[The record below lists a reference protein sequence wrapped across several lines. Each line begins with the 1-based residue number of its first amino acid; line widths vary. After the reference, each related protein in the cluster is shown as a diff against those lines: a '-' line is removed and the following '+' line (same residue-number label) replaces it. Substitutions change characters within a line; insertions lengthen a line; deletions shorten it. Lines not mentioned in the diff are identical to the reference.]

1 MPNGKGPS
9 GKGPSGQ
16 GPSGKGPLAFLLAR
30 ADALTRAFGGRRKA
44 AYTLVSLAI
53 IFTLMNIAVA
63 AALPAWSH
71 IIQHDKEEE
80 LIFRGLQYAEAL
92 RVFQIRFGRLPTNLK
107 EMMETEPRCLRQLW
121 HNPFHEEGRWA
132 LIPAGVGAPIPGT
145 PGGPAVPGQ
154 GDLPNSNDDDE
165 GGKGGGTG
173 TGTTPQGTP
182 QVIWSEKPDMDEK
195 LDFGTPRNNLPIRG
209 VYTTADVDA
218 IHFFQNKES
227 IGEWQFTV
235 ELVASMQQG
244 TPDNPGFVRP
254 FPIENI
260 GKPFPPGVVP
270 PMAQPTSS
278 PAAGGG
284 VPGGQPGAPGQPGK
298 PGGFDGD
305 GHIGRPPQQVQP
317 QQPGGGEQMI
327 DGEVDG

>member
-1 MPNGKGPS
+1 MAPPMPS
-9 GKGPSGQ
+9 GKRPGWLRS
-16 GPSGKGPLAFLLAR
+16 R
-30 ADALTRAFGGRRKA
+30 ADAVARAFGGRRQA
-44 AYTLVSLAI
+44 AFTLVSLVI
-53 IFTLMNIAVA
+53 VFTLLNIAVA

-80 LIFRGLQYAEAL
+80 LIFRGLQYAEAI

-121 HNPFHEEGRWA
+121 KNPFHEEGRWA

-145 PGGPAVPGQ
+145 PGG

-165 GGKGGGTG
+165 GKPGGGATG
-173 TGTTPQGTP
+173 ATPQGTP
-182 QVIWSEKPDMDEK
+182 QVIWSEKPDMGEK
-195 LDFGTPRNNLPIRG
+195 LDFGTPRNNLPMRG

-218 IHFFQNKES
+218 IHLFQNKES
-227 IGEWQFTV
+227 IAEWQFTI
-235 ELVASMQQG
+235 ELVTAMQQG
-244 TPDNPGFVRP
+244 TADNPGFVRP
-254 FPIENI
+254 FPIEFI

-270 PMAQPTSS
+270 PMAQPSS
-278 PAAGGG
+278 NPNPGGG

-305 GHIGRPPQQVQP
+305 GHIGRPPQAQP
-317 QQPGGGEQMI
+317 IGGGEGGNQII